1 MPEYTPIPYID
12 RIYYVDLERFKGS
25 KADWLDAVNSYQN
38 HDRFA
43 WANACCLPISIPNPD
58 YDDPKIQKTK
68 GLMVRPTVDAIRS
81 YMSDYYARSDNPD
94 LRVGEIETE
103 AQKFHDFYS
112 ANGWKVGRNPM
123 KNWEAAARNWIRNGQ
138 SKTSRSIGGSCSP
151 NGLQSNPS
159 GASSN
164 DRTRR
169 RDLDSLV

>member
-1 MPEYTPIPYID
+1 MPDYTPIPFID
-12 RIYYVDLERFKGS
+12 RIYHVDLERFKGS
-25 KADWLDAVNSYQN
+25 KADWLDAVNSPLDF
-38 HDRFA
+38 DRFA
-43 WANACCLPISIPNPD
+43 WANACTLPTSTPNPD

-68 GLMVRPTVDAIRS
+68 GRMARPEVDHVEY
-81 YMSDYYARSDNPD
+81 YMGDYYARSDMSG
-94 LRVGEIETE
+94 LRAEDIERE

-123 KNWEAAARNWIRNGQ
+123 KDWEAAARNWIRNGQ
-138 SKTSRSIGGSCSP
+138 GKTGNSIGGSRPP
-151 NGLQSNPS
+151 NGSQINPS